1 MNYRIIGTAIVFCL
15 LALPSGFITSACAQ
29 ELKIAVVDIDQVS
42 DEYRELAEKQQE
54 LQNWVNEKRAFM
66 ENIQLYLF
74 VSSEEFQEVI
84 TIHQTP
90 RAQWSEEQKK
100 READLRKVSEE
111 NERIFRELQ
120 AKPARTAQEQN
131 QFNTLSDTLDARDRD
146 MQVIASTFHQELQKR
161 RDGLQTQLVDN
172 VRAVIE
178 AAAKAKNFTLV
189 LDKSAVFYSATPIE
203 DLTADILQRLNQ
215 GGVPPAAGENGGEEQ

>member
-1 MNYRIIGTAIVFCL
+1 M
-15 LALPSGFITSACAQ
+15 
-29 ELKIAVVDIDQVS
+29 
-42 DEYRELAEKQQE
+42 
-54 LQNWVNEKRAFM
+54 
-66 ENIQLYLF
+66 
-74 VSSEEFQEVI
+74 
-84 TIHQTP
+84 
-90 RAQWSEEQKK
+90 
-100 READLRKVSEE
+100 SEE